1 MMGISLCALNPHW
14 HLTCACHSMLGSQ
27 KVSSL
32 SLCLLASRVGISSSS
47 SPKLCFVSGCSW
59 EGVSCSSP
67 CSNSPLLSI
76 RVGSWPFLQERGCF
90 VLHLLH
96 QQLIFAF
103 VMRWR
108 QFPTPLP
115 DTGRFGFYL
124 SPEAI
129 DLCLY
134 PQEDKGPSLVTY
146 CFCFNDSISGKVS
159 GACAYSQAAITP
171 GGTLS
176 PLR

>member
-1 MMGISLCALNPHW
+1 M
-14 HLTCACHSMLGSQ
+14 
-27 KVSSL
+27 SSL
-32 SLCLLASRVGISSSS
+32 SPCILASRVGISSSS
-47 SPKLCFVSGCSW
+47 SPKLCLVSDCSW

-67 CSNSPLLSI
+67 CGNSRLLGI
-76 RVGSWPFLQERGCF
+76 GVGSWPFPQQRGCF
-90 VLHLLH
+90 VLHLLC
-96 QQLIFAF
+96 QQLICAF

-115 DTGRFGFYL
+115 DTGRFGCYL

-134 PQEDKGPSLVTY
+134 PQEDKAPSLVAY
-146 CFCFNDSISGKVS
+146 CFCFNDSVAGKVS

-176 PLR
+176 PPR